1 MTGRRCFGM
10 GMVFVLSLF
19 IVFAGVCR
27 AGAAGKGDPA
37 CQDGISLEKAAS
49 ILDVA
54 SGDLVARSFKQGVS
68 PNDVK
73 KKTYAVPPCSYSYR
87 AKTDFRKSIHYVVYA
102 FNDPARARA
111 TFDRMKG
118 NFATAAK
125 VAEVPGVGETAFR
138 VNDKR
143 FDRFVVLDGKMMIDV
158 LSPKDL
164 KRQKGIVRLLLKK

>member
-1 MTGRRCFGM
+1 MAWRCFKIGI
-10 GMVFVLSLF
+10 VLGLGLLL
-19 IVFAGVCR
+19 VFAGVGR
-27 AGAAGKGDPA
+27 GGMRKKRDSA
-37 CQDGISLEKAAS
+37 CHDGIALEKAAA
-49 ILDVA
+49 ILNVA
-54 SGDLVARSFKQGVS
+54 PGNLIAQSFKQRVS
-68 PNDVK
+68 PDDVK
-73 KKTYAVPPCSYSYR
+73 EKIYAVPPCHYSYR

-125 VAEVPGVGETAFR
+125 VDEVPGVGATAFR